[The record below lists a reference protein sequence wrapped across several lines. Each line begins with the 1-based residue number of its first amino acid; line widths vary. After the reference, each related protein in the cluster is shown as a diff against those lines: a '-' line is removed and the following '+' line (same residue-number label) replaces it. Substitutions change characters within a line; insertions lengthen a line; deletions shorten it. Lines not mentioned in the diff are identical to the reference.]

1 MRLIVGLGNPGLAY
15 ARTPHNLGFLAVDQL
30 AERSGIRVERPE
42 AKSLVG
48 LGSIAGCE
56 IALAKPQTMMNL
68 SGLAV
73 RDLLQRYECGPADL
87 VVLYDDVALPWG
99 ALRIRERGTAGGHN
113 GLKSIIGSAGT
124 LEFLR
129 VRMGV
134 QPDHP
139 VGDLADLRFA
149 SDAQGGTGN
158 RGGDGRAGGGCGGRH
173 IDARCG
179 ACDEPVQP
187 EGRAARRGKRNLNGK
202 SNVPGGPQ
210 RMPAANRGIME
221 ERLYDLIFICMP
233 ATPEEEITKLIGVL
247 EQAVNDRGGKL
258 EKTEKWG
265 TRKMA
270 YRVSKQREG
279 YYVYMALRSA
289 QGELIKELERRLR
302 VSDPVIKYMTV
313 RLDEEIKRQQKLVAR
328 RDRRAKRRPRK
339 AAAGAPSPMPAPGT
353 APGAAPSGGSTA
365 GPGSGAPPAAGGASP
380 ANPPGAGE

>member
-1 MRLIVGLGNPGLAY
+1 
-15 ARTPHNLGFLAVDQL
+15 
-30 AERSGIRVERPE
+30 
-42 AKSLVG
+42 
-48 LGSIAGCE
+48 
-56 IALAKPQTMMNL
+56 
-68 SGLAV
+68 
-73 RDLLQRYECGPADL
+73 
-87 VVLYDDVALPWG
+87 
-99 ALRIRERGTAGGHN
+99 
-113 GLKSIIGSAGT
+113 
-124 LEFLR
+124 
-129 VRMGV
+129 
-134 QPDHP
+134 
-139 VGDLADLRFA
+139 
-149 SDAQGGTGN
+149 
-158 RGGDGRAGGGCGGRH
+158 
-173 IDARCG
+173 
-179 ACDEPVQP
+179 
-187 EGRAARRGKRNLNGK
+187 
-202 SNVPGGPQ
+202 
-210 RMPAANRGIME
+210 ME